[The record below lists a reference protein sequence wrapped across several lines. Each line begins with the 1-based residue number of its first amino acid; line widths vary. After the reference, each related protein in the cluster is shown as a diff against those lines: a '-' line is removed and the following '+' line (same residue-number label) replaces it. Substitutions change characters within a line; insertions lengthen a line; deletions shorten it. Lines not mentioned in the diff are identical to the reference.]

1 MSPWME
7 MEQIM
12 TFVRV
17 QKAFSHGLWWV
28 IGHFNVLF
36 FDPVVVWFL
45 PFIASCQVMW
55 IFLLGQCKTTFLLRL
70 RRSVEREA
78 LMSVLKR
85 KQCVKFLQSDPAGV
99 PTGGFRSAY
108 QIEFP
113 SQGRWGNLRAC
124 SGICDVLSSIV
135 LLPEKV
141 QSIAE
146 WNSR

>member
-1 MSPWME
+1 
-7 MEQIM
+7 
-12 TFVRV
+12 
-17 QKAFSHGLWWV
+17 
-28 IGHFNVLF
+28 
-36 FDPVVVWFL
+36 
-45 PFIASCQVMW
+45 
-55 IFLLGQCKTTFLLRL
+55 
-70 RRSVEREA
+70 
-78 LMSVLKR
+78 MSVLRR

-99 PTGGFRSAY
+99 PTGGSRSAY

-124 SGICDVLSSIV
+124 SGIWNVLSSIV